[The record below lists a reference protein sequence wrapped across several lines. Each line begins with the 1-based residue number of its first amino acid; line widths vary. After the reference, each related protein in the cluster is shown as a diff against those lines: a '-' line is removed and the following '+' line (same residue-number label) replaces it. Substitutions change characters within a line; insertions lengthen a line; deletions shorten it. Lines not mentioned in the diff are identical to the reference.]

1 MTAVTSDS
9 AILQLPDS
17 MEVKVPVNADHSQIV
32 KFDNKTDD
40 TYQMAL
46 RYLTVF
52 EKDAGKTISGRFCT
66 WNPISILNVFSTRA
80 LQKDSIF
87 VQSPLFGLISLAL

>member
-17 MEVKVPVNADHSQIV
+17 MEAKVPVSADHSQIV
-32 KFDNKTDD
+32 KFDNRNDN

-46 RYLTVF
+46 RYLTEF
-52 EKDAGKTISGRFCT
+52 EKDAGKIISGRFCT
-66 WNPISILNVFSTRA
+66 WTPLSMLDVVALCA

-87 VQSPLFGLISLAL
+87 T

>member
-17 MEVKVPVNADHSQIV
+17 MEVKIPVNSDHSQIV
-32 KFDNKTDD
+32 KFDNNNDD

-46 RYLTVF
+46 RYLKLF
-52 EKDAGKTISGRFCT
+52 EEDAGRIIPGRFCMWT
-66 WNPISILNVFSTRA
+66 FISTLNVVSTCA
-80 LQKDSIF
+80 LPKDFTI
-87 VQSPLFGLISLAL
+87 QSLLS

>member
-32 KFDNKTDD
+32 KFDNKNDD
-40 TYQMAL
+40 IYQMAL
-46 RYLTVF
+46 RYLTEF
-52 EKDAGKTISGRFCT
+52 EKDAGKIISGRFCT
-66 WNPISILNVFSTRA
+66 WNPISMLDVLSTCT
-80 LQKDSIF
+80 LQKDSIS
-87 VQSPLFGLISLAL
+87 VQSLLSRLISLAL